1 MIDFM
6 LNCIYVGIGLS
17 GLAAMSFMSML
28 VVVGCVRSIL
38 FNIWLVKF
46 DKFLE
51 DKGIKHLIE
60 EQQKRLLIRNAVDS
74 TYQRELDAFKAR
86 KTISK
91 KVEPVVHSSQEED
104 VDDDGPVILKM
115 HG

>member
-1 MIDFM
+1 MLDFM

-17 GLAAMSFMSML
+17 GLAAMAFMSM
-28 VVVGCVRSIL
+28 VVIIASVKNIL

-51 DKGIKHLIE
+51 DQGIKDCIDE
-60 EQQKRLLIRNAVDS
+60 YKKKVLIREAVNNV
-74 TYQRELDAFKAR
+74 YQKALN
-86 KTISK
+86 KQLQK
-91 KVEPVVHSSQEED
+91 KPVIVDKKEED
-104 VDDDGPVILKM
+104 IVDDGPIILKL

>member
-6 LNCIYVGIGLS
+6 SNCIYVGIGLS
-17 GLAAMSFMSML
+17 GLAAISFMSML
-28 VVVGCVRSIL
+28 VVIGCVRCIL

-60 EQQKRLLIRNAVDS
+60 DQQKRLLIRNAVDS
-74 TYQRELDAFKAR
+74 TYQRELDAFKSR
-86 KTISK
+86 KTIGR
-91 KVEPVVHSSQEED
+91 KVEPIVLSHEED
-104 VDDDGPVILKM
+104 DDDGPVILKL

>member
-1 MIDFM
+1 M

-51 DKGIKHLIE
+51 DNGIQECISQEKKALLIHKAVDNAY
-60 EQQKRLLIRNAVDS
+60 QKRLDENKLVNPTPKLEV
-74 TYQRELDAFKAR
+74 EL
-86 KTISK
+86 
-91 KVEPVVHSSQEED
+91 
-104 VDDDGPVILKM
+104 DDGPVILKL